1 MLVVAS
7 ISACATSTGQAMLT
21 HVWEAPAYILTAIC
35 QGLTLLLLSSNACN
49 SDVLIGLG
57 GRKLKPS
64 VDVFSCSRYCTL
76 EYIQSSHSYYAY
88 TIFHSCIKSYY
99 LVPISPQLQRR
110 YSTLGRLVV
119 CLQELN
125 SLSLLQHFGLL
136 RELWVTMFFSCA
148 IVKTM
153 FYLFC
158 YNICTDNI
166 GELLGQQSW
175 EERNRTGRGW
185 RRLGWA
191 IEFCLKS
198 IMVGLWWS
206 SNNKRGLYGVDR
218 LNYLWK
224 DQNCL

>member
-1 MLVVAS
+1 MSLICLILLFLISTSIDNVYITNIRWYYQSWAFVASTSGSYVFESCHGYPDYTAIDATWKAARAFGIISFILGIVMLVVAS

-64 VDVFSCSRYCTL
+64 VNVFSFSVSIALY
-76 EYIQSSHSYYAY
+76 SYYAY
-88 TIFHSCIKSYY
+88 TIFHSCIQSYY
-99 LVPISPQLQRR
+99 LVPFSPQLQRR

-136 RELWVTMFFSCA
+136 REL
-148 IVKTM
+148 
-153 FYLFC
+153 
-158 YNICTDNI
+158 
-166 GELLGQQSW
+166 
-175 EERNRTGRGW
+175 
-185 RRLGWA
+185 
-191 IEFCLKS
+191 
-198 IMVGLWWS
+198 
-206 SNNKRGLYGVDR
+206 
-218 LNYLWK
+218 
-224 DQNCL
+224 

>member
-21 HVWEAPAYILTAIC
+21 HVWEAPAYILTGIC

-99 LVPISPQLQRR
+99 LVPILTTAAKTLLNFGETCSM
-110 YSTLGRLVV
+110 STGAKFIVSATAFWVAAGVV
-119 CLQELN
+119 
-125 SLSLLQHFGLL
+125 SS
-136 RELWVTMFFSCA
+136 MFFL
-148 IVKTM
+148 VP
-153 FYLFC
+153 
-158 YNICTDNI
+158 
-166 GELLGQQSW
+166 
-175 EERNRTGRGW
+175 
-185 RRLGWA
+185 
-191 IEFCLKS
+191 
-198 IMVGLWWS
+198 
-206 SNNKRGLYGVDR
+206 
-218 LNYLWK
+218 
-224 DQNCL
+224 

>member
-1 MLVVAS
+1 MSLICLILLFLISTSIDNVYITNIRWYYQSWAFVASTSGSYVFESCHGYPDYTAIDATWKAARAFGIISFILGIVMLVVAS

-64 VDVFSCSRYCTL
+64 VNVFSFSVSIALY
-76 EYIQSSHSYYAY
+76 SYYAY
-88 TIFHSCIKSYY
+88 TIFHSCIQSYY
-99 LVPISPQLQRR
+99 LVPFSPQLQRR

-136 RELWVTMFFSCA
+136 RELWVTMFFL
-148 IVKTM
+148 V
-153 FYLFC
+153 L
-158 YNICTDNI
+158 
-166 GELLGQQSW
+166 
-175 EERNRTGRGW
+175 
-185 RRLGWA
+185 
-191 IEFCLKS
+191 
-198 IMVGLWWS
+198 
-206 SNNKRGLYGVDR
+206 
-218 LNYLWK
+218 
-224 DQNCL
+224 